1 MTQFPQRFVPLAR
14 LCLALAIGAVGGAI
28 FFAAHLPLAW
38 MLGSMVAC
46 GAAALAGLPV
56 SAPTIIRPPMVAI
69 IGTVLG
75 SSFTL
80 AILQQAADWP
90 ITLIGMIVYV
100 IVAGTFGY
108 VWFSRVGGLD
118 RPTAFFSGM
127 PGGVVE
133 MVTLGAARGAD
144 DRMISLVHAARIF
157 LVVLTVPF
165 LLRLFEGPGQSVA
178 VTTWIPLSAMSWSGL
193 VWAIG
198 VAALGVFLGT
208 ALRFPAP
215 QLLGP
220 LLLSAGVHVAGL
232 TDFVMPSAITSIA
245 QLVLGASI
253 GCRFAGVPRHLMVRV
268 LALSVGATVG
278 LLTLALAIA
287 SLVSW
292 ITGQSLTALM
302 LAYSPGGL
310 PEMSLVALSL
320 NVGTAFVVVHHLV
333 RVLFV
338 LASAAAGFKLLQRL
352 FDKS

>member
-1 MTQFPQRFVPLAR
+1 MIEFSRLAPPLGR
-14 LCLALAIGAVGGAI
+14 LGLALGIGAVGGAI

-46 GAAALAGLPV
+46 GIAAIVGLPV
-56 SAPTIIRPPMVAI
+56 AAPTLIRPPMVAI

-80 AILQQAADWP
+80 SILQQALDWP
-90 ITLIGMIVYV
+90 ITLIGMIIYV
-100 IVAGTFGY
+100 LVAGAFGY
-108 VWFSRVGGLD
+108 LWFSRVGGLD
-118 RPTAFFSGM
+118 RPTAFFAGM

-144 DRMISLVHAARIF
+144 DRMISLIHAARIF

-165 LLRLFEGPGQSVA
+165 LIRFFEGPGNGTGLS
-178 VTTWIPLSAMSWSGL
+178 TWIPFSAMTWSGL
-193 VWAIG
+193 AWAVG
-198 VAALGVFLGT
+198 VAVLGLVIGT
-208 ALRFPAP
+208 ALKFPAP

-220 LLLSAGVHVAGL
+220 LLLSAAVHVAGL
-232 TDFVMPSAITSIA
+232 TDFVMPSAITAMA

-253 GCRFAGVPRHLMVRV
+253 GCRFAGVPRALMLRV
-268 LALSVGATVG
+268 LALSVGASIG
-278 LLTLALAIA
+278 LLVLALIIA
-287 SLVSW
+287 TLVAV

-338 LASAAAGFKLLQRL
+338 LASAATAFGILQRL
-352 FDKS
+352 FDRK